1 MVNETLILNTS
12 LYTVKFTD
20 VTEAEY
26 SANIIAENMWEQ
38 YDNVVNQV
46 QLMEDFFKHRSYIM
60 GTPIVL
66 HVLAFGLDTHLGSTF
81 TSRRQVR
88 ASQMAEYIHAIV

>member
-20 VTEAEY
+20 ITEAEY

-38 YDNVVNQV
+38 CDNVVDQV
-46 QLMEDFFKHRSYIM
+46 QLTEDVFQ
-60 GTPIVL
+60 T
-66 HVLAFGLDTHLGSTF
+66 
-81 TSRRQVR
+81 QV
-88 ASQMAEYIHAIV
+88 IHNII

>member
-20 VTEAEY
+20 ITEAEY

-38 YDNVVNQV
+38 CDNVVTKYN
-46 QLMEDFFKHRSYIM
+46 
-60 GTPIVL
+60 
-66 HVLAFGLDTHLGSTF
+66 
-81 TSRRQVR
+81 
-88 ASQMAEYIHAIV
+88 